1 MLLEIP
7 VKAIPAGIAHF
18 ASLSIIAEGNDIQF
32 KINRFQGLL

>member
-18 ASLSIIAEGNDIQF
+18 AILSIKAEGKDI
-32 KINRFQGLL
+32 